1 MEKYFLLTQS
11 AENTI
16 LYNDFLKI
24 VLNYH
29 IKFRDKQLKNFVI
42 LFKRIDTDKNGILN
56 EEEFSELVR
65 SFQIYNEDEID
76 DKIFNFLS
84 KIDVFDNQKITFSE
98 CISFFQT
105 EPIGIENNNNF
116 NKDEE
121 TILERICFGEKNHL
135 NNSEISGISKKNFVS
150 KNNSH
155 NNSKREVSGN
165 NENNFN
171 DIINSNNEINNENN
185 I

>member
-1 MEKYFLLTQS
+1 M
-11 AENTI
+11 I
-16 LYNDFLKI
+16 
-24 VLNYH
+24 
-29 IKFRDKQLKNFVI
+29 
-42 LFKRIDTDKNGILN
+42 N

-150 KNNSH
+150 KN
-155 NNSKREVSGN
+155 E
-165 NENNFN
+165 F
-171 DIINSNNEINNENN
+171 EIVNY
-185 I
+185 